1 MSRAA
6 SVRLWVTLPASLRAS
21 LDQAARASSMCSP
34 SGELP
39 SLSAVLRSSLRA
51 GVSELREGLP
61 LPSSVPAST
70 WRAERGGVVGE
81 VRLAVRLPAP
91 LMADLRAVASSAGV
105 SVGEAARRVL
115 WLGLEGHAVGSGWRA
130 RPVRPSYQE
139 RARWAVRSD
148 LELEGWR

>member
-1 MSRAA
+1 MSRPV
-6 SVRLWVTLPASLRAS
+6 SVRLWVSLPASLRAA
-21 LDQAARASSMCSP
+21 LDYEARASSMCSP
-34 SGELP
+34 TGVRP
-39 SLSAVLRSSLRA
+39 SLSSVLRSSLRA

-70 WRAERGGVVGE
+70 LRAEMSGVSGE

-91 LMADLRAVASSAGV
+91 LVADLRAVASSAGV
-105 SVGEAARRVL
+105 SVGEAVRRVL